1 MLSRV
6 ANSIYW
12 MSRYLE
18 RSENVARFI
27 AVNVHLMLD
36 LGLTKANTQWEPL
49 VITSGDEADFHKRYR
64 DFTEK
69 NVLHFL
75 TFDDKNPNS
84 ILSCIN
90 AARENA
96 RTVRESISSEM
107 WEHINE
113 VYHDVQK
120 HSRKKSVRD
129 LEAFYAYIRTA
140 SHLITGLTESTLS
153 HDEGW
158 HFARVGRMLERADK
172 TARILDVKYFLLL
185 PKLEY
190 VDSPY
195 DAVEWGAVLKSA
207 NAFDMYRKSFH
218 RINYHDVADF
228 LIFNLE
234 FPRAMAFCVR
244 SAMKSLK
251 AITGELEEG
260 VPAVLEI
267 QKLQAM
273 LAATS
278 VGAVLSGG
286 LHEFIDIFQFNLNI
300 VDQAISRSFFD
311 NNAQAF
317 SE

>member
-18 RSENVARFI
+18 RAENVARFV

-36 LGLTKANTQWEPL
+36 LGLTRSSAQWQPL
-49 VITSGDEADFHKRYR
+49 VITSGDEADFHKRYK
-64 DFTEK
+64 DASDK
-69 NVLHFL
+69 NVITFL
-75 TFDDKNPNS
+75 TFDLKNPNS

-107 WEHINE
+107 WEQINE
-113 VYHDVQK
+113 LYHHVQRE
-120 HSRKKSVRD
+120 SRRRKVDD
-129 LEAFYAYIRTA
+129 LEAFYSYIRRS
-140 SHLITGLTESTLS
+140 SHLITGLSEDTLS

-158 HFARVGRMLERADK
+158 HFARMGRMLERADK

-185 PKLEY
+185 PKVEY
-190 VDSPY
+190 FDSPY

-207 NAFDMYRKSFH
+207 NAFDMYRKQFH

-228 LIFNLE
+228 MIFSLD

-244 SAMKSLK
+244 SALKSLK
-251 AITGELEEG
+251 AVTAEQG
-260 VPAVLEI
+260 VPAVVEI
-267 QKLQAM
+267 QKLQDM
-273 LAATS
+273 LANTS
-278 VGAVLSGG
+278 VDAVLAGG

-300 VDQAISRSFFD
+300 VDQAIYHSFFD
-311 NNAQAF
+311 HEAHQKAI
-317 SE
+317 SA